1 MSHPSA
7 GWYEGLYASI
17 LQPPVALVKGEPVAP
32 KPENWTVL
40 FTGIPIRFPRNQFGN
55 ERNLQ
60 TQTTS
65 VNAVYIRMRRNSLT
79 EQIKPNMK
87 IKHGNDYYGITS
99 KPRLDTQF
107 DELEFLCQVVD
118 K

>member
-17 LQPPVALVKGEPVAP
+17 IQPPVAIVKGEPVAP
-32 KPENWTVL
+32 KVSDWPTL
-40 FTGIPIRFPRNQFGN
+40 YTGIPIRFPRNQFGW
-55 ERNLQ
+55 ERGIQ

-79 EQIKPNMK
+79 EQITPQMK
-87 IKHGNDYYGITS
+87 IKHGRDIYGITA
-99 KPRLDTQF
+99 KPRLDSQT